1 MSDEKLNANS
11 TLDKVLGYVDSPFKL
26 FSILVMGVVAFA
38 GYFFWQNQSF
48 LIEAY
53 KEQKK
58 MPSINEDR
66 ADDAASVLFK
76 QTDAKF
82 VAIFKVNPVLGTRTL
97 YRLYTKDGRNKDME
111 GLDVG
116 LFTTNVSNNNDVV
129 KLMAGEVPCSAYLR
143 PQSEIGIWYMSQGAT
158 YTCRISVPPDRTRFI
173 GQITAGWSEQPDNLE
188 HIISMMTIAAT
199 MLTKRG
205 S

>member
-1 MSDEKLNANS
+1 MADSGDKALGV
-11 TLDKVLGYVDSPFKL
+11 LDKVLAYVDSPFKL
-26 FSILVMGVVAFA
+26 IAVLVMGVVAFA

-48 LIEAY
+48 LIDAY
-53 KEQKK
+53 REQQR

-66 ADDAASVLFK
+66 VDDAASVLFK

-82 VAIFKVNPVLGTRTL
+82 VAVFKVNPILGTRVL
-97 YRLYTKDGRNKDME
+97 HRLYTKEGRSKDME

-129 KLMAGEVPCSAYLR
+129 KLMAGEVPCSQYLR
-143 PQSEIGIWYMSQGAT
+143 AQSELGLWYMAQGAQ
-158 YTCRISVPPDRTRFI
+158 YTCRISVPPDRSRFI
-173 GQITAGWSEQPDNLE
+173 GQITAGWASQPDNLE
-188 HIISMMTIAAT
+188 HIISMMTISAT

>member
-1 MSDEKLNANS
+1 MSKDKLNANS

-26 FSILVMGVVAFA
+26 FAILVMGVVAFA

-76 QTDAKF
+76 QTDARF

-97 YRLYTKDGRNKDME
+97 YRMYTKDGRSKDME

-129 KLMAGEVPCSAYLR
+129 KLMAGEIPCGPYLR
-143 PQSEIGIWYMSQGAT
+143 AQSEIGLWYMAQGVT

-173 GQITAGWSEQPDNLE
+173 GQITTGWPQQPDNHE

-199 MLTKRG
+199 MLTKR
-205 S
+205 SN

>member
-1 MSDEKLNANS
+1 MADEKTSSS
-11 TLDKVLGYVDSPFKL
+11 TILDKVLQYVDSPFKL
-26 FSILVMGVVAFA
+26 FAILVMGLVAFV

-76 QTDAKF
+76 QTDARF

-97 YRLYTKDGRNKDME
+97 YRMYTKDGRSKDME

-116 LFTTNVSNNNDVV
+116 LFTTNLSNNNDVV
-129 KLMAGEVPCSAYLR
+129 KLMAGEIPCGPYLR
-143 PQSEIGIWYMSQGAT
+143 AQSEIGLWYMAQGVT

-173 GQITAGWSEQPDNLE
+173 GQITAGWAEQPDNLE

-205 S
+205 N

>member
-1 MSDEKLNANS
+1 MADEKLNANS

-26 FSILVMGVVAFA
+26 FAILVMGLVAFA
-38 GYFFWQNQSF
+38 GYFFWENQSF
-48 LIEAY
+48 ILEAY

-58 MPSINEDR
+58 MPSINEER

-82 VAIFKVNPVLGTRTL
+82 VAVFKVNPILGTRTL
-97 YRLYTKDGRNKDME
+97 FRLYTKDGRSKEME

-129 KLMAGEVPCSAYLR
+129 KLMAGEIPCGSYLR
-143 PQSEIGIWYMSQGAT
+143 AQSEIGIWYMAQGAA